1 MLVGEYCTREVVV
14 AEGSTEVIETARLMR
29 EYHVGTVV
37 IVEGGDDARRPVGLV
52 TDRDL
57 VMEVMAS
64 DADPKSVTAKD
75 LCTAELLVATQDD
88 DLMSTLDRM
97 RAAGVRRIPVVDADG
112 VLQGLL
118 AVDDLLCVVG
128 EITSSLT
135 QLVAREVNVEVHKR
149 P

>member
-1 MLVGEYCTREVVV
+1 MRPSV
-14 AEGSTEVIETARLMR
+14 ASFDPGRHVNDKASHSKNDSAEARS
-29 EYHVGTVV
+29 
-37 IVEGGDDARRPVGLV
+37 
-52 TDRDL
+52 
-57 VMEVMAS
+57 S
-64 DADPKSVTAKD
+64 DANCLRAKDCHSLVPIEMSAKD